1 MKKLLLLLLTVTGFS
16 AQAQVLFNEDASS
29 LTIGNVGSDLT
40 GTTLGQGGWTTFIAT
55 TAVPAGQN
63 SDFQIVDKGGSYGN
77 AIQITGPSATNGTR
91 WMTKSLTDQ
100 WSGRTAGNDIAEV
113 EYEFFTGPIT
123 TSKNTMRV
131 VFYESSARLKM
142 LAGLMVQMDT
152 REIRAL
158 GYIDPTTLGGTG
170 AIGNYS
176 LTVGGTAAAPAVLT
190 LDANT
195 WYKIGLSFNYAT
207 GEIKVKGANG
217 LFDRTFQGA
226 AALENVGELD
236 ILGAAGGT
244 AAAPNAASSIGVF
257 DNFVARVSATDTLGS
272 ISNEMSSGTISVYP
286 NPANDIVTIS
296 SSDVVFNNIEMTDL
310 NGRVVKNLSPGGVSN
325 SEISI
330 VDLAS
335 GIYLLKINSNNGT
348 ITKKL
353 IVE

>member
-1 MKKLLLLLLTVTGFS
+1 MKKLLLLLSIVIGYS
-16 AQAQVLFNEDASS
+16 AEAQVLFNEDASS
-29 LTIGNVGSDLT
+29 LTIGNVGTDLT
-40 GTTLGQGGWTTFIAT
+40 GVTLGQGGWTTFVAT
-55 TAVPAGQN
+55 TAVPAAQN
-63 SDFQIVDKGGSYGN
+63 SDFQIVDRGGSYGL
-77 AIQITGPSATNGTR
+77 AIQITGPSAVNGTR

-100 WSGRTAGNDIAEV
+100 WSGRTPGNDIAEV
-113 EYEFFTGPIT
+113 EYEFYTGST
-123 TSKNTMRV
+123 STSKNTMRV

-142 LAGLMVQMDT
+142 LAGLMVTMDT

-158 GYIDPTTLGGTG
+158 GYLDPTTLGGTG

-176 LTVGGTAAAPAVLT
+176 LTLGGTTTTPAALI

-195 WYKIGLSFNYAT
+195 WYKIGLSFNYTT

-236 ILGAAGGT
+236 ILAAAGGT
-244 AAAPNAASSIGVF
+244 TAAPNAAAGNGIF
-257 DNFVARVSATDTLGS
+257 DNFVARASATDTLGA
-272 ISNEMSSGTISVYP
+272 ISNEMSSATISVYP

-296 SSDVVFNNIEMTDL
+296 SSDIALNNVEMTDL
-310 NGRVVKNLSPGGVSN
+310 NGRVVKNLNLGGVSN

-330 VDLAS
+330 SDLAT
-335 GIYLLKINSNNGT
+335 GIYLLKINSNNDT

>member
-1 MKKLLLLLLTVTGFS
+1 MKKLLLLLLTVIGFS

-100 WSGRTAGNDIAEV
+100 WSGRTTGNDIAEV
-113 EYEFFTGPIT
+113 EYEFFTGPT
-123 TSKNTMRV
+123 TASKNTMRV

-142 LAGLMVQMDT
+142 LAGIMIQMDT

-158 GYIDPTTLGGTG
+158 GYLDPTTLGGTG

-176 LTVGGTAAAPAVLT
+176 LTLGGTSAAPAALI

-244 AAAPNAASSIGVF
+244 TAAPNAASSIGVF
-257 DNFVARVSATDTLGS
+257 DNFVARASATDTLGTTSNVLTSDSVS
-272 ISNEMSSGTISVYP
+272 IYP
-286 NPANDIVTIS
+286 NPAATVVTIS
-296 SSDVVFNNIEMTDL
+296 SFDNALNNVEMTDM
-310 NGRVVKNLSPGGVSN
+310 NGRVVKNINLNGVSN

-330 VDLAS
+330 ADLAT
-335 GIYLLKINSNNGT
+335 GIYMMKINADNGT